1 MNLNKRKNKALESVK
16 GAILRFR
23 NSLTKEDEDG
33 WKFYR
38 EAEYAFN
45 DMVARARMI
54 CGCQHCATPNPNSAE
69 PQYCCCSG
77 SKQVECK
84 CRR

>member
-1 MNLNKRKNKALESVK
+1 MYLDKKKNKALESVK

-23 NSLTKEDEDG
+23 NSLTREDEDG

-45 DMVARARMI
+45 DMVARAKML
-54 CGCQHCATPNPNSAE
+54 CGCQHCAAPNPAE
-69 PQYCCCSG
+69 PQYCYCSG